1 MYIGT
6 ARMDSWE
13 KLHNFMKSFAAA
25 AELHS
30 RAAKQGCFVECVVL
44 SAAVIDA
51 TLRMGLILKH
61 QLDTRSNSLLDD
73 LLHQEEA
80 DNKGILER
88 DIYKRSLSN
97 QIIDHATFDKLNN
110 LYSRRNRVI
119 HRYCIS
125 LITTKDVLD
134 IASEYDELKHE
145 VSASVE
151 KLEKE
156 QIRLGVG
163 MTLQGG
169 TGDIADQVRDLALGK
184 HGDDG
189 LANALRNGI

>member
-1 MYIGT
+1 
-6 ARMDSWE
+6 MDSWE
-13 KLHNFMKSFAAA
+13 KLHNFMKSFAATV
-25 AELHS
+25 ELES
-30 RAAKQGCFVECVVL
+30 RAAKQGCFVECIVL

-61 QLDTRSNSLLDD
+61 QLDTSTNSLLDD

-80 DNKGILER
+80 DRGISER
-88 DIYKRSLSN
+88 EIYRRSLSN
-97 QIIDHATFDKLNN
+97 QIIDQVSFDKLNN
-110 LYSRRNRVI
+110 LYDRRNRVI

-134 IASEYDELKHE
+134 IASEYAELKHE
-145 VSASVE
+145 VSDFVA

-163 MTLQGG
+163 MTVQDG
-169 TGDIADQVRDLALGK
+169 TDNITNQIHDLALGK
-184 HGDDG
+184 YGDDG